1 LTYPYAH
8 GCGPDPDRRVDKY
21 WKYKNPDPSTSIY
34 TPIIVEKILRM
45 TEEVISSEAKRIY
58 HIRSEAILARDLRH
72 SVMREL
78 AYRSHKEVLKID
90 RFEQENSGDIRNFDS
105 EEQKE

>member
-1 LTYPYAH
+1 LRSRSR
-8 GCGPDPDRRVDKY
+8 RRVDKY

-34 TPIIVEKILRM
+34 TPIIVEKILTM
-45 TEEVISSEAKRIY
+45 TEEVISNEAKRIY
-58 HIRSEAILARDLRH
+58 HIRSEAILARDLGH

-78 AYRSHKEVLKID
+78 AYRSYKEVLKID

-105 EEQKE
+105 QEQKE